1 MDERQGLT
9 KRRTCVR
16 DKKNAVQQNRI
27 RFGFLGVRAKKKQ
40 RGLGHT
46 GSSDQQGSS
55 EHTQRLGDFA
65 SSQKFG

>member
-27 RFGFLGVRAKKKQ
+27 RFGFLGVRAKKKHPRFGAYRQ
-40 RGLGHT
+40 WQLGTHT
-46 GSSDQQGSS
+46 
-55 EHTQRLGDFA
+55 ELGDFA